1 MKTFLFL
8 LLFFSLTTNSFAQDE
23 NITRSKE
30 GEIKMID
37 LPAVVIKSVGKDFS
51 IYLPDRNP
59 DENVRA
65 LQEKF
70 ISYNL
75 GKDYEGYDEYLV
87 VLEDPKGSLSAT
99 YNKNGKLTHVIE
111 NYENVQLPGKVIY
124 SIYKE
129 YPGWTIVKDKFLYTQ
144 KEGDIEKKEYNL
156 KIKKDNSILK
166 IVVKSNGEIIK

>member
-1 MKTFLFL
+1 MKAFLFL
-8 LLFFSLTTNSFAQDE
+8 LLFFSLTTTSFSQGQ
-23 NITRSKE
+23 NVNSKE
-30 GEIKMID
+30 GEIKMTD

-51 IYLPDRNP
+51 VYLPDRNP
-59 DENVRA
+59 DENIKA

-87 VLEDPKGSLSAT
+87 VLECPKGSLSAT

-111 NYENVQLPGKVIY
+111 NYENIQLPGKVIY

-144 KEGDIEKKEYNL
+144 KEGNNEKKEYNL
-156 KIKKDNSILK
+156 KIKKDNSVLK
-166 IVVKSNGEIIK
+166 IVVKPNGEIIQ